1 MRTNI
6 GVFKINLQYNLKVP
20 DLSHLGTLPNFG
32 FKSHHPAFWVSTVEL
47 EGRRHDDLVAHGQ
60 TDDQTDQEGES
71 SGRLRHGPHIGH
83 GVDVPGGGEHTEVQG
98 GGREAGPDAHV
109 EETQEHEECHILQV
123 IQVASPDPLH
133 IRVVQDR
140 FDFWAP
146 CILVIGEHLVL
157 EPGVDC
163 DEHDQKH
170 FQYHQSGVADKHPEH
185 GVIHRQTGGHI
196 GVLM

>member
-1 MRTNI
+1 MALLSTLAPSVGILDRDIRVFPQIWSDCPQMRTNI

-47 EGRRHDDLVAHGQ
+47 EGRRHDDLVPHGQ

-83 GVDVPGGGEHTEVQG
+83 GVYVPGGGEHTEVQG

-109 EETQEHEECHILQV
+109 EETQEHEECHVLQV
-123 IQVASPDPLH
+123 IQVASVN
-133 IRVVQDR
+133 IRLGCQ
-140 FDFWAP
+140 
-146 CILVIGEHLVL
+146 I
-157 EPGVDC
+157 
-163 DEHDQKH
+163 
-170 FQYHQSGVADKHPEH
+170 
-185 GVIHRQTGGHI
+185 
-196 GVLM
+196 